1 MIFLTIILNN
11 PNRLHRLTYQTIVN
25 SIFNLVYIQS
35 ILKLILISSDFSS
48 FKNNS
53 EIDFSNIEDYMSFIF
68 RHLGFE
74 FLSKDQIKLKELLVR
89 LVIKMKK
96 IEKNN

>member
-1 MIFLTIILNN
+1 M
-11 PNRLHRLTYQTIVN
+11 
-25 SIFNLVYIQS
+25 
-35 ILKLILISSDFSS
+35 LIASDFSS

-53 EIDFSNIEDYMSFIF
+53 EIDFSNIQDYMTFVL

-96 IEKNN
+96 LEKNN